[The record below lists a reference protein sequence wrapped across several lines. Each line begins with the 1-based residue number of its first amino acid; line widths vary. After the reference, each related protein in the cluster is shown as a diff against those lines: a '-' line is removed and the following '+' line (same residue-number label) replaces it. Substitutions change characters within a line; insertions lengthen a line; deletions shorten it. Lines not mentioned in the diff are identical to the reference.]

1 VLCELT
7 TRVRGLMSEWAPYA
21 GLLSASTLIYW
32 NMIKQYAPQWQLLE
46 RQYTTYL
53 RGLGR
58 SAWSIEQL
66 PLSSLETLVGA
77 VGGSLV
83 VYSVASASCKSGR
96 ASRRVTDAEV
106 TSATAQDT
114 EDGGSTD
121 EDLVKTV
128 WALLVAVRACA
139 VMRCVHR
146 LAAQLLAHVP
156 ERRPQVRD
164 DGIAETVH
172 CAALLQRAV
181 MRLSQSLVM
190 ALALRQGV
198 PYVSYKWLV
207 PIVGSRIYK
216 VCTVCK
222 V

>member
-1 VLCELT
+1 
-7 TRVRGLMSEWAPYA
+7 VRGMVSEWAPYA

-66 PLSSLETLVGA
+66 QLSSLETLVGA

-83 VYSVASASCKSGR
+83 VYSVASAS
-96 ASRRVTDAEV
+96 RRITGAEV
-106 TSATAQDT
+106 TSASAQDT
-114 EDGGSTD
+114 EVGGSTD
-121 EDLVKTV
+121 EDLVKSV
-128 WALLVAVRACA
+128 CALLVAVRACA
-139 VMRCVHR
+139 VLRCVHR
-146 LAAQLLAHVP
+146 QTAQLLAHVP

-164 DGIAETVH
+164 DGIADTVH
-172 CAALLQRAV
+172 CAALLRRAV

>member
-1 VLCELT
+1 MLCELT
-7 TRVRGLMSEWAPYA
+7 TRVRGMVSEWAPYA

-58 SAWSIEQL
+58 SAWSIEHL

-83 VYSVASASCKSGR
+83 VYSVATAGCDAGH
-96 ASRRVTDAEV
+96 ASRRVTGAEV
-106 TSATAQDT
+106 TSASAQDT
-114 EDGGSTD
+114 EVGGSTD
-121 EDLVKTV
+121 EDVVKTV
-128 WALLVAVRACA
+128 CALLVAVRACA

-146 LAAQLLAHVP
+146 LTGQLLVHVP
-156 ERRPQVRD
+156 ERRQQIKD
-164 DGIAETVH
+164 AGIADTVH
-172 CAALLQRAV
+172 CATLLQRIV

-207 PIVGSRIYK
+207 PIICARICK

>member
-1 VLCELT
+1 MLGELS
-7 TRVRGLMSEWAPYA
+7 TRVRGMVSEWAPYA

-66 PLSSLETLVGA
+66 QLSSLETLVGA

-96 ASRRVTDAEV
+96 AGPRVTNAEV
-106 TSATAQDT
+106 TSAAENDT
-114 EDGGSTD
+114 KVSTD

-128 WALLVAVRACA
+128 CALLLAVRACA

-146 LAAQLLAHVP
+146 LTGQLLVHVP

-164 DGIAETVH
+164 DGIADTVH
-172 CAALLQRAV
+172 CAAVLQRII

-207 PIVGSRIYK
+207 PIICARISK